1 MWVIP
6 GPQHSWMG
14 AGWVGKTLESQAGG
28 MVCKGQSLIHW
39 MVMQRWLKSW
49 VMTDGSATVD
59 VSPRSW
65 SF

>member
-14 AGWVGKTLESQAGG
+14 AGRVSKTLGSQAGG
-28 MVCKGQSLIHW
+28 ILGKGQSLIHW
-39 MVMQRWLKSW
+39 MVMQRSLKSW
-49 VMTDGSATVD
+49 LMTDGSATVD
-59 VSPRSW
+59 MSPRSW